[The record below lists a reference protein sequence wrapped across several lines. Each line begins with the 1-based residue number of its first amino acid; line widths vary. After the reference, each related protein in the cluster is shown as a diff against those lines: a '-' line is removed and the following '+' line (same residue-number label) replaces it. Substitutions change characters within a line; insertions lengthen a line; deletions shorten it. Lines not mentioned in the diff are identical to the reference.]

1 MRVPFPIGQH
11 TPLMHGFVWVPGPY
25 FKPDNHLL
33 TAQQTVPF
41 SGLSH
46 QSLASSSAVRP
57 ADSDIW
63 YSLSI
68 RLTGTTAS
76 LPQCMDDLQQLGVLA
91 SHGVRDRTVKKSA
104 PGWDGSDC
112 ALSLLFKV
120 PRIRERVK
128 KFVKTEYNGAVVT
141 ECDVKDYAPS
151 GYIGVCELGYLS
163 QLFSQG
169 FDQSVLDILLSR
181 GPDPLIPEG
190 HDPTKD
196 EGKQLFLRM
205 CSRDLFEYS
214 CFPISTTMLLAACC
228 KIRLVEVSFQLS
240 ALAVHCT
247 HKPVN
252 FNDNEF
258 IALLRFRVLA
268 Q

>member
-1 MRVPFPIGQH
+1 M
-11 TPLMHGFVWVPGPY
+11 
-25 FKPDNHLL
+25 
-33 TAQQTVPF
+33 
-41 SGLSH
+41 
-46 QSLASSSAVRP
+46 
-57 ADSDIW
+57 
-63 YSLSI
+63 
-68 RLTGTTAS
+68 
-76 LPQCMDDLQQLGVLA
+76 
-91 SHGVRDRTVKKSA
+91 
-104 PGWDGSDC
+104 
-112 ALSLLFKV
+112 
-120 PRIRERVK
+120 
-128 KFVKTEYNGAVVT
+128 
-141 ECDVKDYAPS
+141 KDYAPS
-151 GYIGVCELGYLS
+151 GYIGMCELGYLS

-169 FDQSVLDILLSR
+169 FDQSILNILLSC

-205 CSRDLFEYS
+205 CSQDLFEYS
-214 CFPISTTMLLAACC
+214 CFPISTTMLPAACH
-228 KIRLVEVSFQLS
+228 KIHLVEVSFQLS